1 MANEIT
7 TYSSTTAVAVP
18 NWQRQNIKLLVKNQ
32 TTFDLQQTFKPIIAY
47 GIVYKGQ
54 NKTDNE
60 LDLLTNIF
68 TLKVQEK
75 FPYLTSKQVE
85 IALKNSD
92 FGDYGITVENL
103 VKCVDKYYPADKQ
116 KEQRSIEKTL
126 QTDDQSRKEKTLKKE
141 VFTDQEKIDF
151 LKDANE
157 FFAKCKYVGDVGGYV
172 WKFAREWATQ
182 NNYKPAFAD
191 RRRYLNLAKQASA
204 VYFTKKYKFKYKT
217 AYKVLKDK
225 ALMKSEEWL
234 LNLKLEFREYWLRE
248 FFKNKGKE
256 L

>member
-7 TYSSTTAVAVP
+7 TYSSTTAVAIP
-18 NWQRQNIKLLVKNQ
+18 TWQEKNIKLLVKNQ
-32 TTFDLQQTFKPIIAY
+32 TTFELQQQFKSLIAY

-60 LDLLTNIF
+60 IDLLTNIF

-92 FGDYGITVENL
+92 FGEYGITVENL
-103 VKCVDKYYPADKQ
+103 IKCVAKYYPADKQ
-116 KEQRSIEKTL
+116 KEQYNIEKTL
-126 QTDDQSRKEKTLKKE
+126 KIDSQSRKEKTLKDE
-141 VFTDQEKIDF
+141 VFTDKEKRDF
-151 LKDANE
+151 LKDANN
-157 FFAKCKYVGDVGGYV
+157 FFAKCRYVGDVGGYV
-172 WKFAREWATQ
+172 WKFAREWAIA
-182 NNYKPAFAD
+182 NNYITNFAD

-204 VYFTKKYKFKYKT
+204 VYFTKKYKFKYKSV
-217 AYKVLKDK
+217 YKVLKDK
-225 ALMKSEEWL
+225 AFMKSEEWL
-234 LNLKLEFREYWLRE
+234 LNLKLEYREYWLRD
-248 FFKNKGKE
+248 FFKTKRKE